1 MNDLLKREFPDF
13 DPATLPPI
21 PKGFTCSAW
30 HNDACPIWLEGE
42 PTDALRA
49 GMMQLGI
56 DYADP
61 ALREIAETRRFFL
74 NVLDLNGN
82 VFFVT
87 SSDDFG
93 DIEIA
98 ISFVRHVRDLGLGF
112 HPDTRGRDYIGPG
125 DFGRYFTDEQADEYD
140 ATMRDFPGDAY
151 EASVQIWTALGLVTP

>member
-61 ALREIAETRRFFL
+61 ALREIAETRRFSVSL
-74 NVLDLNGN
+74 YHGNGIAYP
-82 VFFVT
+82 FV
-87 SSDDFG
+87 SADDFG
-93 DIEIA
+93 DIETAIA
-98 ISFVRHVRDLGLGF
+98 FVRHVRELGLSF
-112 HPDTRGRDYIGPG
+112 HPDTRGRDYVGPG
-125 DFGRYFTDEQADEYD
+125 DFGRVFTDEQADELD
-140 ATMRDFPGDAY
+140 ATVRDFPGDAQ
-151 EASVQIWTALGLVTP
+151 EATVQIWTALGLVTP